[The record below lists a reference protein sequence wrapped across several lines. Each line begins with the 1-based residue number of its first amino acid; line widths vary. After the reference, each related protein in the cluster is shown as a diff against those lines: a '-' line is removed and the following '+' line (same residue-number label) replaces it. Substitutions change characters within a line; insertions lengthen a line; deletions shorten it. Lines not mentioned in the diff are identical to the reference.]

1 MSKYFLPIAIGVL
14 FLITSCSTTKQL
26 ATMAPEKNDAT
37 SVAYDAKTSF
47 LPLPI
52 QIPYTE
58 LSKQLN
64 VNLPREMYKDTV
76 VEDDDLKV
84 LLEKTGDL
92 QLSFLDGKILTT
104 LPLKATIQYRYGTDR
119 LGVKLFDTKTFVLN
133 GVVELHSEVHL
144 TNWKLS
150 TKTKLEKINWVES
163 PTMSMLG
170 KPIPV
175 TYLMNPAIKIFRGK
189 IEKSIDDAIAKNVDF
204 KPQVLQAMQ
213 QISEPFAMSDAYEAW
228 LQVIPLEL
236 YTTQAVL
243 EPKEIVIEM
252 GLKCMMETT
261 LGKKP
266 TKKWQATSL
275 VLKPVMSMP
284 DQFQAN
290 VVAVSNYAE
299 ASRIVTKNF
308 KGYTFEDSNRKVVV
322 QEVQLWHQSG
332 KMVIALTVQG
342 SINGKIYLKGIPKY
356 DAHTKEVF
364 FEEMDYVL
372 DTKNVLM
379 KTANWLLSGMIL
391 KKIQKQCKYSIAPNL
406 QEAEKQIKL
415 YFNGYEPTKGVKV
428 YGTLKSL
435 DLDQF
440 QLMQQGFV
448 VFLKATGKVQVK
460 ISGM

>member
-213 QISEPFAMSDAYEAW
+213 QISEPFTMSDAYEAW

-266 TKKWQATSL
+266 TKKWQASSL

-290 VVAVSNYAE
+290 VVAVSNYGE

-308 KGYTFEDSNRKVVV
+308 KGYTFEDGNRKVVV

-332 KMVIALTVQG
+332 KMVIALTIQG

-356 DAHTKEVF
+356 DAQTKEVF

-391 KKIQKQCKYSIAPNL
+391 KKIQKQCRYSIAPNL
-406 QEAEKQIKL
+406 QEAEKQIKS
-415 YFNGYEPTKGVKV
+415 YFNGYEPSKGVKV

-448 VFLKATGKVQVK
+448 VFLKAAGKVQVK

>member
-1 MSKYFLPIAIGVL
+1 MSKYFFPIAIGVF

-92 QLSFLDGKILTT
+92 QLYFLDGKILTT

-213 QISEPFAMSDAYEAW
+213 QISEPFTMSDAYEAW

-236 YTTQAVL
+236 YTTQAIL

-252 GLKCMMETT
+252 GLKCVMETT

-266 TKKWQATSL
+266 IKKWQASSL

-290 VVAVSNYAE
+290 VVAVSNYGE

-308 KGYTFEDSNRKVVV
+308 KGYTFEDGNRKVVV

-332 KMVIALTVQG
+332 KMVIALTIQG

-356 DAHTKEVF
+356 DAQTKEVF

-379 KTANWLLSGMIL
+379 KTADWLLSGMIL
-391 KKIQKQCKYSIAPNL
+391 KKIQKQCRYSIAPNL
-406 QEAEKQIKL
+406 QEAEKQIKS
-415 YFNGYEPTKGVKV
+415 YFNGYEPSKGVKV

>member
-204 KPQVLQAMQ
+204 KPQVLQAIQ

-266 TKKWQATSL
+266 IKKWQASSL

-290 VVAVSNYAE
+290 VVAVSNYGE

-308 KGYTFEDSNRKVVV
+308 KGYTFEDGNRKVVV

-332 KMVIALTVQG
+332 KMVIALTIQG

-356 DAHTKEVF
+356 DAQTKEVF

-391 KKIQKQCKYSIAPNL
+391 KKIQKQCRYSIAPNL
-406 QEAEKQIKL
+406 QEAEKQIKS